1 MKLEVSL
8 NNSPAKS
15 VETTAKNG
23 SVIIDGHTHIFEQ
36 VEKGNRH
43 FTVLFD
49 NKSIDVY
56 VLRFERESRKAILI
70 VNGKK
75 CSISA
80 SDEMEILLK
89 KLGMDT
95 GTTKKMKE
103 LKAPMPGLVVNV
115 AVSAGEEVKKDQAIV
130 ILEAMKMENVLKA
143 PADGVVQSIEVNK
156 GQAVEKNQVLI
167 KFN

>member
-8 NNSPAKS
+8 NNSPAKT
-15 VETTAKNG
+15 VETTPKNG
-23 SVIIDGHTHIFEQ
+23 SIIIDGSTHIFEQ
-36 VEKGNRH
+36 VQKGNKH
-43 FTVLFD
+43 FTVLLD

-56 VLRFERESRKAILI
+56 VLRFERESKKAILI

-103 LKAPMPGLVVNV
+103 LKAPMPGLVVKIE
-115 AVSAGEEVKKDQAIV
+115 VSAGEEVKKDQAIV

-143 PADGVVQSIEVNK
+143 AADGVVQSIEVNK

>member
-8 NNSPAKS
+8 NNQPAKI
-15 VETTAKNG
+15 VETAFQNG
-23 SVIIDGHTHIFEQ
+23 TIVIDGRTHIFEQ
-36 VEKGNRH
+36 VEKGNKH
-43 FTVLFD
+43 FTVLLD
-49 NKSIDVY
+49 NKSVDVY
-56 VLRFERESRKAILI
+56 VLRFERESKKAVLI

-75 CSISA
+75 CSVSA
-80 SDEMEILLK
+80 HDEMQLLLK

-95 GTTKKMKE
+95 GTVKKMKE
-103 LKAPMPGLVVNV
+103 LKAPMPGLVVKV
-115 AVSAGEEVKKDQAIV
+115 EVSAGEQVKKDQAIV

-143 PADGVVQSIEVNK
+143 AADGVVQSIEVNK

>member
-1 MKLEVSL
+1 MKLEVTL
-8 NNSPAKS
+8 NNDPAKS

-23 SVIIDGHTHIFEQ
+23 SIIINGKTHIFEQ
-36 VEKGNRH
+36 VEKGNKH
-43 FTVLFD
+43 FTVLLD
-49 NKSIDVY
+49 NKSVDVY
-56 VLRFERESRKAILI
+56 VLRFERESKKATLL

-80 SDEMEILLK
+80 SDEMELLLK

-103 LKAPMPGLVVNV
+103 LKAPMPGLVVKIE
-115 AVSAGEEVKKDQAIV
+115 VSAGQEVKKDQAIV

-143 PADGVVQSIEVNK
+143 AADGVVQSIEVNK